1 MRKIK
6 KIARGLTLLMTV
18 CLLSAGCVHAES
30 VETEADI
37 SGTEGGS
44 IETEAKNSHDLIA
57 IISAMDNE
65 ISLLLAHADID
76 HEDQFGDKTYH
87 VGTLCGKQVIIV
99 KAGIGKIDAAAGMA
113 TLLNMYHPSD
123 VIFTGIAG
131 GVGDETKVLDLVV
144 ATDLVQHDYGMVTND
159 GFQWSGAEI
168 GGKKYYMCH
177 PDLVNLAYDNAVE
190 ILGKEHVF
198 EGTIATGD
206 QFIASEDYVQKLQND
221 FGAIA
226 CEMEGAAVGKICTE
240 YEVPFVVIR
249 AMSDKADGK
258 AESTYI
264 NMADIAAD
272 NSCKIVMGML
282 EDMTAEEAASDT
294 PDGQPVEAVE
304 TEEVLTEA
312 EAAEEKTA

>member
-1 MRKIK
+1 MRKTERIK
-6 KIARGLTLLMTV
+6 RGLTILMTACFLTV
-18 CLLSAGCVHAES
+18 GCVHAES

-37 SGTEGGS
+37 SGTEDEM
-44 IETEAKNSHDLIA
+44 IETEGKNSHDLIA

-65 ISLLLAHADID
+65 ISLLLAHAEID

-99 KAGIGKIDAAAGMA
+99 KAGIGKIDAAAGAA
-113 TLLNMYHPSD
+113 TLLNMYQPSD

-144 ATDLVQHDYGMVTND
+144 ATDLVQHDYGMITND

-177 PDLVNLAYDNAVE
+177 PDLVNLAHDNAVE

-206 QFIASEDYVQKLQND
+206 QFIASEDYVKKLQND

-258 AESTYI
+258 A
-264 NMADIAAD
+264 
-272 NSCKIVMGML
+272 
-282 EDMTAEEAASDT
+282 
-294 PDGQPVEAVE
+294 
-304 TEEVLTEA
+304 
-312 EAAEEKTA
+312 

>member
-1 MRKIK
+1 MT
-6 KIARGLTLLMTV
+6 ACFLTVV
-18 CLLSAGCVHAES
+18 CVYAES
-30 VETEADI
+30 VETETDI
-37 SGTEGGS
+37 SGTEDEMIGT
-44 IETEAKNSHDLIA
+44 ETKNSHDLIA

-65 ISLLLAHADID
+65 ISLLLEHADID

-87 VGTLCGKQVIIV
+87 IGTLCGKQVIIV
-99 KAGIGKIDAAAGMA
+99 RAGIGKIDAAAGVA
-113 TLLNMYHPSD
+113 TLLNMYQPSD

-144 ATDLVQHDYGMVTND
+144 ATDLVQHDYGMITND
-159 GFQWSGAEI
+159 GFQWSGAEMDS
-168 GGKKYYMCH
+168 KKYYMCH
-177 PDLVNLAYDNAVE
+177 PDLVNLAHDNAVE

-206 QFIASEDYVQKLQND
+206 QFIASEDYVKKLQND

-258 AESTYI
+258 AENTYT

-272 NSCKIVMGML
+272 NSSRIVMGML
-282 EDMTAEEAASDT
+282 EDMAAEEAAPDT
-294 PDGQPVEAVE
+294 SDGQTVEAAE
-304 TEEVLTEA
+304 TEEAQTEA
-312 EAAEEKTA
+312 KAA